1 MASAVIVYLRK
12 LLRFVN
18 YVILFSGLA
27 MIILAAEFYITWNRE
42 RDVEKEDHSR
52 VDAETGERLS
62 YQEIVE
68 KEPWFLYMFLG
79 VGVYVTFVAWTG
91 LWGVES
97 PRNRCCLPFYA
108 HNLVFLLLCTIA
120 LTVVVFSENAR
131 DFVGGEHVHSLKD
144 ITGTTKKMYDTM
156 SENLFATQIMSLV
169 MLFVQLSSLVLTA
182 ALRRAV
188 TEYSASAFEDSDDED
203 GESESLFF
211 GRNKN
216 SKNVGS
222 ANFSEKRGDMEQG
235 RGNVVGNADASLN
248 DEDTESWSERMR
260 VKYGVDVSKYAHSP
274 ARPPPSHS
282 TGRKKKKYPGT
293 TNPQLAE
300 KANFC
305 GVM

>member
-1 MASAVIVYLRK
+1 M
-12 LLRFVN
+12 
-18 YVILFSGLA
+18 
-27 MIILAAEFYITWNRE
+27 
-42 RDVEKEDHSR
+42 
-52 VDAETGERLS
+52 
-62 YQEIVE
+62 
-68 KEPWFLYMFLG
+68 
-79 VGVYVTFVAWTG
+79 
-91 LWGVES
+91 
-97 PRNRCCLPFYA
+97 
-108 HNLVFLLLCTIA
+108 
-120 LTVVVFSENAR
+120 
-131 DFVGGEHVHSLKD
+131 HSLKD

-222 ANFSEKRGDMEQG
+222 ANFR
-235 RGNVVGNADASLN
+235 
-248 DEDTESWSERMR
+248 SERMR